1 LGATDTA
8 DVGADTIQSPAA
20 LVSDG
25 ANLFVADAAAHRVLV
40 FSPAEIEMPQAVN
53 AATLGAGPL
62 APGTL
67 VAIEH
72 AASATATVFL
82 NGNPVPVTDVS
93 GDQLQ
98 VQIPYELDN
107 TTAGSLWIRSQ
118 LEDGTASVS
127 RPAAVRFTS
136 ASPGIFAFGAKEP
149 RTGLMLH
156 APMNVP
162 LSPEDPAKPS
172 ELLTVWATGLGA
184 VASEANSDG
193 AFDTLT
199 PVHATING
207 NTIEVVSAVLPAE
220 ATGVYA
226 VHLRMPA
233 QLPPSATLVLLQNDF
248 KSNAVTFPVDS
259 TPQ

>member
-1 LGATDTA
+1 
-8 DVGADTIQSPAA
+8 
-20 LVSDG
+20 
-25 ANLFVADAAAHRVLV
+25 
-40 FSPAEIEMPQAVN
+40 
-53 AATLGAGPL
+53 
-62 APGTL
+62 
-67 VAIEH
+67 
-72 AASATATVFL
+72 
-82 NGNPVPVTDVS
+82 
-93 GDQLQ
+93 
-98 VQIPYELDN
+98 
-107 TTAGSLWIRSQ
+107 
-118 LEDGTASVS
+118 
-127 RPAAVRFTS
+127 
-136 ASPGIFAFGAKEP
+136 
-149 RTGLMLH
+149 
-156 APMNVP
+156 MNVP
-162 LSPEDPAKPS
+162 LSPEDPARPS